1 MRSVSSSFS
10 NAQPKL
16 GFVLD
21 IHGVLIKG
29 NRVLPQAKRA
39 LRLLNGDNASG
50 KKIPFVLLTNGG
62 GVTEEQKAAQMSRKF
77 GLDILPSQMV
87 LSHSP
92 MRSLVQKYKHTS
104 VLVVGGRE
112 QSCKDVAEKYG
123 FQRAIQPD
131 DVHHWE
137 KSVWPFRR
145 VTDEEAYEAQKRFDF
160 SREPIEAI
168 MMFHDSRDW
177 GRDLQI
183 MMDVLR
189 SKNGLIGTQKH
200 DFTVQD
206 VPVFFSNPDFLW
218 SNEFPVARYGQGAF
232 KIALEA
238 IYKRHTGKELQSTSF
253 GKPHKATYQ
262 YAEKILDSLLPED
275 TKLQRVFAVGD
286 NPSSDIAGA
295 NAYGWTSILVKTGI
309 FEGKGNSAEFPANLV
324 CEDVEEAVHWAL
336 REEGVK

>member
-1 MRSVSSSFS
+1 MYS
-10 NAQPKL
+10 
-16 GFVLD
+16 
-21 IHGVLIKG
+21 
-29 NRVLPQAKRA
+29 
-39 LRLLNGDNASG
+39 
-50 KKIPFVLLTNGG
+50 
-62 GVTEEQKAAQMSRKF
+62 
-77 GLDILPSQMV
+77 
-87 LSHSP
+87 
-92 MRSLVQKYKHTS
+92 Y
-104 VLVVGGRE
+104 
-112 QSCKDVAEKYG
+112 
-123 FQRAIQPD
+123 
-131 DVHHWE
+131 
-137 KSVWPFRR
+137 VWPF
-145 VTDEEAYEAQKRFDF
+145 VAHFQ
-160 SREPIEAI
+160 
-168 MMFHDSRDW
+168 
-177 GRDLQI
+177 
-183 MMDVLR
+183 
-189 SKNGLIGTQKH
+189 
-200 DFTVQD
+200 
-206 VPVFFSNPDFLW
+206 LW